1 MSDHP
6 GDLKFCALCTS
17 SSTSSR
23 LSDNAG
29 AIECARCG
37 NCEITPQAFDAL
49 ITTPADKPRYLVS
62 GRTKTTEFLWGSRH
76 RIEYGEVAAL
86 NSGGLR
92 DKTFSEK
99 VELAMRWL
107 ESQQH
112 TLGQLINVNM
122 GNDYPAAYC
131 HDGSEWMQL
140 VRELGELDYV
150 VTYGDPRITSV
161 RIAAAGWKFLEERTN
176 RGSGSQAFIATSFAP
191 EMQETENAL
200 RAGVVAAGYE
210 PMLVRDKEFEDGI
223 VDRIFAEIRRS
234 RFMIADF
241 THNKAG
247 VYYEAGF
254 GLGLGMRVI
263 GTCEKDHFDPKGK
276 DPLHFDVKHL
286 NMIAWT
292 SGDLADLTTRV
303 ERRIRAIL
311 GAGPKATAG

>member
-1 MSDHP
+1 MSDHH
-6 GDLKFCALCTS
+6 GNLKFCALCKSNATS
-17 SSTSSR
+17 KR

-29 AIECARCG
+29 AICCPRCG
-37 NCEITPQAFDAL
+37 NYEVTPQAFDAL
-49 ITTPADKPRYLVS
+49 VTTPEGKPLYLLS
-62 GRTKTTEFLWGSRH
+62 GRTKTTEFLWGAQH
-76 RIEYGEVAAL
+76 RIEYSEVDAL
-86 NSGGLR
+86 NNGVLR

-112 TLGQLINVNM
+112 TLAMIIKVNAE
-122 GNDYPAAYC
+122 NDYPAAYC
-131 HDGSEWMQL
+131 HGASEWMQL
-140 VRELGELDYV
+140 LRQLEELDYV
-150 VTYGDPRITSV
+150 EPLGDRITNV
-161 RIAAAGWKFLEERTN
+161 RVAAAGWRYLEERTT
-176 RGSGSQAFIATSFAP
+176 RGSGSQAFIAMSFAP
-191 EMQETENAL
+191 EMKETENAL

-263 GTCEKDHFDPKGK
+263 GTCEKDHFEPKGK
-276 DPLHFDVKHL
+276 DPLHFDVRHL

-292 SGDLADLTTRV
+292 SDDLADLTTRV